1 MKNLKQ
7 CRKRVLAALCVFALA
22 LVPATVIA
30 VETEVEIPEN
40 RNAATEIHESSN
52 TATEFT
58 EPESTASPITPLSA
72 STATNTLAINVVHFN
87 GNAVIEI
94 TNPTDRA
101 ISCKGMYLTDDP
113 DDLFK
118 WQMPSVIVREESV
131 FVRGDSDSET
141 PVLKRMTANFEVES
155 AERILLV
162 DAGGNVIAEW
172 FREHEGY
179 LVIPEWGVK
188 FTIPDT
194 ITDVRY
200 FIDNDI
206 AYFFAKPVGANLE
219 FASDLDSNFQAY
231 TRVIIM
237 RGLVTEDTEV
247 YFKRIGDYYFEPGAG
262 GGYTGLFGDE
272 DTAEYEQEA
281 VWGLMRMIETIQA
294 LR

>member
-1 MKNLKQ
+1 MDNTSPFNQENPKSKKKTILIISI
-7 CRKRVLAALCVFALA
+7 LA
-22 LVPATVIA
+22 LLIIGSVLTI
-30 VETEVEIPEN
+30 
-40 RNAATEIHESSN
+40 
-52 TATEFT
+52 F
-58 EPESTASPITPLSA
+58 L
-72 STATNTLAINVVHFN
+72 INK
-87 GNAVIEI
+87 
-94 TNPTDRA
+94 T
-101 ISCKGMYLTDDP
+101 
-113 DDLFK
+113 
-118 WQMPSVIVREESV
+118 
-131 FVRGDSDSET
+131 SDSNNDNET
-141 PVLKRMTANFEVES
+141 S
-155 AERILLV
+155 
-162 DAGGNVIAEW
+162 GNDGSDNDDD
-172 FREHEGY
+172 RENY
-179 LVIPEWGVK
+179 LIIPEWGVK